1 MHDWSAS
8 WLGDVRENFGGVVGQ
23 EEVVVQLDDVKA
35 GIGKMANWKAP
46 GPDGVR
52 GFWFKRFPSLHLSLT
67 VALQDCLDS
76 GEVLEWMVKG
86 RTVLIQK
93 DSAKGTVASNY
104 RPIAC
109 LPLMWKLLT
118 GIFAEKIYDHLMV
131 NNLLPDEQKGCR
143 KRSRGT
149 KDQLLI
155 DKLVLREARIKKRC
169 LAMGWIDYKKAYD
182 MVPHSWILEML
193 GMVKVAGNV
202 ERLLRNSMKDWKT
215 VLMANGN
222 VLGKVDINRGI
233 FQGDSLSPLLFI
245 IVMIPLTV
253 LLRREDL
260 GYKWGPGG
268 GKLINHLLF
277 LDDLKLYG

>member
-1 MHDWSAS
+1 MP
-8 WLGDVRENFGGVVGQ
+8 
-23 EEVVVQLDDVKA
+23 
-35 GIGKMANWKAP
+35 NWKAP

-52 GFWFKRFPSLHLSLT
+52 GFWFKKFPSLHASLT
-67 VALQDCLDS
+67 VALGKCVDS
-76 GEVLEWMVKG
+76 GEVPEWLVKG

-104 RPIAC
+104 RPITC

-155 DKLVLREARIKKRC
+155 DKSVLREARIKKRC
-169 LAMGWIDYKKAYD
+169 LAMGWIDYRKAYD

-193 GMVKVAGNV
+193 GMVKVADNLKG
-202 ERLLRNSMKDWKT
+202 LLTKSMDEWKT
-215 VLMANGN
+215 VLTSNGED
-222 VLGKVDINRGI
+222 LGEVNINRGI

-253 LLRREDL
+253 ILRRENL
-260 GYKWGPGG
+260 GYKWA
-268 GKLINHLLF
+268 LMDISLTIF
-277 LDDLKLYG
+277 FSWTI